1 MTDITKLV
9 VPVAGRGTRF
19 LPETKA
25 ISKEMLPILNKPLI
39 HYICDEAIQSGIK
52 DIIFV
57 ISRDKTDILNYFKK
71 DTLLEELLKS
81 QGKDELYE
89 DLISSNFEDLNIC
102 YVEQK
107 DPRGLGHAINCAQK
121 FIHDEPFAVSLPD
134 EVFFKVPAIKSLS
147 EDYTD
152 GFVLSLQEVDWNQT
166 YKYGVINY
174 SDQSYNK
181 SLFEVTDMIEKPKD
195 NPPSNLAI
203 TGRYILDP
211 RIFKSLD
218 KEIMGVG
225 GEIQLT
231 DAIKDCMKSEK
242 KKVLG
247 KIVESVRFDCGNPS
261 GWLAANNWMF
271 SHLKNS

>member
-1 MTDITKLV
+1 MTDVTKLV

-57 ISRDKTDILNYFKK
+57 ISREKTDILNYFKK
-71 DTLLEELLKS
+71 DTSLEELLKT
-81 QGKDELYE
+81 QGKDELYK
-89 DLISSNFEDLNIC
+89 DLISSNFENLNIC

-107 DPRGLGHAINCAQK
+107 EPRGLGHAINCAQQ

-134 EVFFKVPAIKSLS
+134 EVFFKTPAIKSLA
-147 EDYTD
+147 EDYKD
-152 GFVLSLQEVDWNQT
+152 GFVLSLQEVDWDQT
-166 YKYGVINY
+166 YKYGVIDYSNY
-174 SDQSYNK
+174 TYDK
-181 SLFEVTDMIEKPKD
+181 PLFDVIDMVEKPKN
-195 NPPSNLAI
+195 NPPSNLTI
-203 TGRYILDP
+203 TGRYILDSM
-211 RIFKSLD
+211 IFKSLD

-231 DAIKDCMKSEK
+231 DAIKDCMKSK
-242 KKVLG
+242 NKKVIG
-247 KIVESVRFDCGNPS
+247 KIVESIRFDCGNPA